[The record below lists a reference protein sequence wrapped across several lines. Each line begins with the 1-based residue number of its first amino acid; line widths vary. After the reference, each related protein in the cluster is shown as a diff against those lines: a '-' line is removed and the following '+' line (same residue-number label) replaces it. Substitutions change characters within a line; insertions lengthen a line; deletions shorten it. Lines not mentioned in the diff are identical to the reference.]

1 MTQSML
7 TLSNISSKTLSAPSE
22 GASSE
27 VKGEKSAGFLS
38 ALHQSLDGS
47 EGQAGAIK
55 LTRDGKTLLVDGQ
68 AIDAEAML
76 ADGIFSEAEME
87 KIADMTAMEESQ
99 FLLMRLNQ
107 AAEMLTGKTLPADD
121 DALALSADGDTM
133 ALSGDDDA
141 LVLSADDDA
150 LALFADSDTMA
161 SSAGVL
167 PISDTDS
174 SARVDRQIQEGE
186 VDKQALLA
194 ELSKALPDEVSAE
207 EVLAQLSPEQ
217 LAVLVAQVKVTQDR
231 GTGALEQGA
240 GRQIALDSNGEA
252 AKGGQ
257 SLPADGPAIKWAAM
271 KAQQESQHGA
281 AAAKV
286 APGEPALGDA
296 ASANKESALK
306 DWLAK
311 EGATTKTNELA
322 DKLRQASGLQ
332 QNMANPDVKAGA
344 AGNPNAA
351 SLLAGQHSQSD
362 GLSKAALKAMAEQ
375 AVQTDAALAA
385 GNAASAAEGASR
397 GENLAQQLASSLGTP
412 TANAATARQDIQVAQ
427 SAQAPLPLGQTP
439 SEAGVAL
446 TERINVML
454 SKNLKQV
461 DIRLDP
467 PELGRMQIKLG
478 INNDQAS
485 VHITVANQQARD
497 AVEQAMPR
505 LRDMLQQQGLQ
516 LAQGSVQ
523 QQESGAQQMASGQHG
538 AGTGDGHA
546 GGASLGTSG
555 PDDSDDTMLTGQTLN
570 VSHSDRAVDYYA

>member
-7 TLSNISSKTLSAPSE
+7 TLSNVSSKTLSAPSE

-99 FLLMRLNQ
+99 SLLMRLNQ
-107 AAEMLTGKTLPADD
+107 AAEMLTGKTLPADN
-121 DALALSADGDTM
+121 DALALSAD
-133 ALSGDDDA
+133 SDA
-141 LVLSADDDA
+141 
-150 LALFADSDTMA
+150 MA
-161 SSAGVL
+161 SSADVL

-174 SARVDRQIQEGE
+174 NARVDRQIQEGE

-217 LAVLVAQVKVTQDR
+217 LAVLVAQVKATQDR

-281 AAAKV
+281 SAAKV

-322 DKLRQASGLQ
+322 DKLRQASSLQ

-362 GLSKAALKAMAEQ
+362 GLSKAALKAMAEH

>member
-7 TLSNISSKTLSAPSE
+7 TLSNVSSKTLSAPSE

-99 FLLMRLNQ
+99 SLLMRLNQ

-121 DALALSADGDTM
+121 DALALSAD
-133 ALSGDDDA
+133 SDA
-141 LVLSADDDA
+141 LVLSADDE
-150 LALFADSDTMA
+150 TMA
-161 SSAGVL
+161 SSADVL
-167 PISDTDS
+167 AISDTDS
-174 SARVDRQIQEGE
+174 SAQVDRQIQEGE
-186 VDKQALLA
+186 VDKQVLLA

-217 LAVLVAQVKVTQDR
+217 LAVLVAQVKATQDR

-332 QNMANPDVKAGA
+332 QNMANPEVKAGA

-351 SLLAGQHSQSD
+351 SLLAAQHSQSD

-397 GENLAQQLASSLGTP
+397 GENLAQQLANSLGTP

-538 AGTGDGHA
+538 AGTGDSHA

>member
-7 TLSNISSKTLSAPSE
+7 TLSNVSSKTLSAPSE

-99 FLLMRLNQ
+99 SLLMRLNQ
-107 AAEMLTGKTLPADD
+107 AAEMLTGKTLPADN
-121 DALALSADGDTM
+121 DALALSAD
-133 ALSGDDDA
+133 SDA
-141 LVLSADDDA
+141 
-150 LALFADSDTMA
+150 MA
-161 SSAGVL
+161 SSADVL
-167 PISDTDS
+167 AISDTDS
-174 SARVDRQIQEGE
+174 NARVDRQIQEGE
-186 VDKQALLA
+186 VDKQVLLA

-217 LAVLVAQVKVTQDR
+217 LAVLVAQVKATQDR

-412 TANAATARQDIQVAQ
+412 NANAATARQDIQVAQ
-427 SAQAPLPLGQTP
+427 SAQTPLPLGQTP

-497 AVEQAMPR
+497 VVEQAMPR

>member
-7 TLSNISSKTLSAPSE
+7 TLSNVSSKTLSAPSE

-99 FLLMRLNQ
+99 SLLMRLNQ

-121 DALALSADGDTM
+121 DALALSAD
-133 ALSGDDDA
+133 SDA
-141 LVLSADDDA
+141 LALSADDE
-150 LALFADSDTMA
+150 TMA
-161 SSAGVL
+161 SSADVL

-174 SARVDRQIQEGE
+174 NARVDRQIQEGE

-217 LAVLVAQVKVTQDR
+217 LAVLVAQVKATQDR

-257 SLPADGPAIKWAAM
+257 SLPADGPVIKWAAM

-322 DKLRQASGLQ
+322 DKLRQASGQQ

>member
-7 TLSNISSKTLSAPSE
+7 TLSNVSSKTLSAPSE

-27 VKGEKSAGFLS
+27 VKGEQSAGFLS

-47 EGQAGAIK
+47 EGQGESIK
-55 LTRDGKTLLVDGQ
+55 LTPDGKTLLVDGQ

-76 ADGIFSEAEME
+76 ADGVFSEAEME

-99 FLLMRLNQ
+99 SLLMRLNQ
-107 AAEMLTGKTLPADD
+107 AADMLTGKTLPAGGDTT
-121 DALALSADGDTM
+121 ALSAD
-133 ALSGDDDA
+133 ALPMSD
-141 LVLSADDDA
+141 
-150 LALFADSDTMA
+150 ADSN
-161 SSAGVL
+161 
-167 PISDTDS
+167 
-174 SARVDRQIQEGE
+174 ARVDLQGQEGE

-217 LAVLVAQVKVTQDR
+217 LAALVAQVKATQDR
-231 GTGALEQGA
+231 GAALEQGA
-240 GRQIALDSNGEA
+240 GRQVALDSSGEMP
-252 AKGGQ
+252 KGGQ
-257 SLPADGPAIKWAAM
+257 SVPVDGSAIKWAAM

-281 AAAKV
+281 AAAKM
-286 APGEPALGDA
+286 APGESALGDA

-306 DWLAK
+306 DLLAK

-322 DKLRQASGLQ
+322 DKLRQATGLP
-332 QNMANPDVKAGA
+332 QNMANPDVKGGA
-344 AGNPNAA
+344 TGNPNAA
-351 SLLAGQHSQSD
+351 SMLAGQNERSD
-362 GLSKAALKAMAEQ
+362 NVSKAALKAMAEQ

-385 GNAASAAEGASR
+385 GSAASAAEGASR

-412 TANAATARQDIQVAQ
+412 SANAATARQDIQVAQ
-427 SAQAPLPLGQTP
+427 TAQAPLPLGQTP
-439 SEAGVAL
+439 SDAGAAL

-523 QQESGAQQMASGQHG
+523 QQDSGAQQMASGQHG
-538 AGTGDGHA
+538 DGAGNA
-546 GGASLGTSG
+546 GGAPRGTTG
-555 PDDSDDTMLTGQTLN
+555 PDDGDDAMLAGQTLN

>member
-7 TLSNISSKTLSAPSE
+7 TLSNVSSKTLSAPSE

-99 FLLMRLNQ
+99 SLLMRLNQ
-107 AAEMLTGKTLPADD
+107 AAEMLTGKTLPADN
-121 DALALSADGDTM
+121 DALALSAD
-133 ALSGDDDA
+133 SDA
-141 LVLSADDDA
+141 LALSADDE
-150 LALFADSDTMA
+150 TMA
-161 SSAGVL
+161 SSADVL
-167 PISDTDS
+167 PVSDTDS
-174 SARVDRQIQEGE
+174 NARVDRQIQEGE

-217 LAVLVAQVKVTQDR
+217 LAVLVAQVKATQDR

-257 SLPADGPAIKWAAM
+257 PLPADGPAIKWAAM

-427 SAQAPLPLGQTP
+427 SAQTPLPLGQTP

>member
-7 TLSNISSKTLSAPSE
+7 TLSNVSSKTPSAPNE

-27 VKGEKSAGFLS
+27 VKGEQSAGFLS
-38 ALHQSLDGS
+38 ALHQSLNGS
-47 EGQAGAIK
+47 EGQEESIK
-55 LTRDGKTLLVDGQ
+55 LTSDGKTLLVDGQ

-76 ADGIFSEAEME
+76 ADGVFSEAEME

-99 FLLMRLNQ
+99 SLLMRLNQ
-107 AAEMLTGKTLPADD
+107 AAEMLTGKSLPAGGDTK
-121 DALALSADGDTM
+121 ALSAD
-133 ALSGDDDA
+133 A
-141 LVLSADDDA
+141 
-150 LALFADSDTMA
+150 F
-161 SSAGVL
+161 
-167 PISDTDS
+167 PISDADNIE
-174 SARVDRQIQEGE
+174 RVGRQIQEGE

-217 LAVLVAQVKVTQDR
+217 LAALVAQVKATQDR
-231 GTGALEQGA
+231 SAGALEQGA
-240 GRQIALDSNGEA
+240 GRQLALDSSGEA

-257 SLPADGPAIKWAAM
+257 SQLTDGSAIKWAAM

-281 AAAKV
+281 TKM
-286 APGEPALGDA
+286 APGEPALGDP
-296 ASANKESALK
+296 STANKESALK
-306 DWLAK
+306 DLLAK
-311 EGATTKTNELA
+311 EGAMTKTNELA
-322 DKLRQASGLQ
+322 DKLRQVTGQQ
-332 QNMANPDVKAGA
+332 QNMANPDVKGGA

-351 SLLAGQHSQSD
+351 SLLAGQNSQSD

-385 GNAASAAEGASR
+385 GSAASAAEGASR

-412 TANAATARQDIQVAQ
+412 SANAATARQDIQVAQ
-427 SAQAPLPLGQTP
+427 TAQAPLPLGQMP
-439 SEAGVAL
+439 SEAGAAL

-478 INNDQAS
+478 VNNDQAS

-516 LAQGSVQ
+516 LTQGSVQ
-523 QQESGAQQMASGQHG
+523 QQDSGAQQMASGQHG
-538 AGTGDGHA
+538 N
-546 GGASLGTSG
+546 GASHADGAPLGTTG
-555 PDDSDDTMLTGQTLN
+555 PDDNDDTMLTGQTLN

>member
-7 TLSNISSKTLSAPSE
+7 TLSNVSSKTPSAPNE

-27 VKGEKSAGFLS
+27 VKGEQSAGFLS
-38 ALHQSLDGS
+38 ALHQSLNGS
-47 EGQAGAIK
+47 EGQEESIK
-55 LTRDGKTLLVDGQ
+55 LTSDGKTLLVDGQ

-76 ADGIFSEAEME
+76 ADGVFSEAEME

-99 FLLMRLNQ
+99 SLLMRLNQ
-107 AAEMLTGKTLPADD
+107 AADMLTGKTLPAGGDTT
-121 DALALSADGDTM
+121 ALSAD
-133 ALSGDDDA
+133 ALPMSD
-141 LVLSADDDA
+141 
-150 LALFADSDTMA
+150 ADSN
-161 SSAGVL
+161 
-167 PISDTDS
+167 
-174 SARVDRQIQEGE
+174 ARVDLQGQEDE

-217 LAVLVAQVKVTQDR
+217 LAALVAQVKATQDR
-231 GTGALEQGA
+231 GAALERGA
-240 GRQIALDSNGEA
+240 GRQVALDSSGEEP
-252 AKGGQ
+252 KGRQ
-257 SLPADGPAIKWAAM
+257 SLPVDGPAIKWAAM

-281 AAAKV
+281 AADKM
-286 APGEPALGDA
+286 APGESALGDA
-296 ASANKESALK
+296 ASVNKESALK
-306 DWLAK
+306 DLLAK
-311 EGATTKTNELA
+311 EASASKANELA
-322 DKLRQASGLQ
+322 DKLRQVAGTQ
-332 QNMANPDVKAGA
+332 QNATALDAKANVANPSAS
-344 AGNPNAA
+344 
-351 SLLAGQHSQSD
+351 SLLAGQNSQSD
-362 GLSKAALKAMAEQ
+362 SLSKAALKAMAEQ

-385 GNAASAAEGASR
+385 GSAASAAEGASR

-412 TANAATARQDIQVAQ
+412 SANAATARQDIQVAQ

-439 SEAGVAL
+439 SEAGAAL

-523 QQESGAQQMASGQHG
+523 QQDSGAQQMASGQHG
-538 AGTGDGHA
+538 DGAGNA
-546 GGASLGTSG
+546 GGAPRGKTG
-555 PDDSDDTMLTGQTLN
+555 PDDGDDIMLAGQTLN

>member
-7 TLSNISSKTLSAPSE
+7 TLSNVSSKTLSAPSE

-55 LTRDGKTLLVDGQ
+55 LTSDGKTLLVDGQ

-99 FLLMRLNQ
+99 SLLMRLNQ

-121 DALALSADGDTM
+121 DALASSAD
-133 ALSGDDDA
+133 
-141 LVLSADDDA
+141 
-150 LALFADSDTMA
+150 
-161 SSAGVL
+161 VL

-174 SARVDRQIQEGE
+174 NARVDRQIQEDE

-194 ELSKALPDEVSAE
+194 ELSEALPDEVSAE

-217 LAVLVAQVKVTQDR
+217 LAVLVAQVKATQDR

-240 GRQIALDSNGEA
+240 GRQIALDSSGEA

-257 SLPADGPAIKWAAM
+257 SLSADGPAIKWAAM
-271 KAQQESQHGA
+271 KAQQESQHGS
-281 AAAKV
+281 AKM
-286 APGEPALGDA
+286 ASGDPALGDRA
-296 ASANKESALK
+296 AANKESALK
-306 DWLAK
+306 DWLGK

-362 GLSKAALKAMAEQ
+362 DLSKAALKAMAEQ

-385 GNAASAAEGASR
+385 GNTASAAEGASR

-538 AGTGDGHA
+538 AGTGGGHA

>member
-7 TLSNISSKTLSAPSE
+7 TLSNVSSKTLSAPSE

-99 FLLMRLNQ
+99 SLLMRLNQ
-107 AAEMLTGKTLPADD
+107 AAEMLTGKTLPADN
-121 DALALSADGDTM
+121 
-133 ALSGDDDA
+133 DA
-141 LVLSADDDA
+141 LVLSADSDA
-150 LALFADSDTMA
+150 MA
-161 SSAGVL
+161 SSADIL

-174 SARVDRQIQEGE
+174 NARVDRQIQEGE

-217 LAVLVAQVKVTQDR
+217 LAVLVAQVKATQDR

-311 EGATTKTNELA
+311 EGTTTKTNELA
-322 DKLRQASGLQ
+322 DKLRQASGQQ

>member
-7 TLSNISSKTLSAPSE
+7 TLSNVSSKTLSAPSE

-47 EGQAGAIK
+47 EGQGESIK
-55 LTRDGKTLLVDGQ
+55 LTPDGKTLLVDGQ

-76 ADGIFSEAEME
+76 ADGVFSEAEME

-99 FLLMRLNQ
+99 SLLMRLNQ
-107 AAEMLTGKTLPADD
+107 AADMLTGKTLPAGGDTT
-121 DALALSADGDTM
+121 ALSAD
-133 ALSGDDDA
+133 ALPMSD
-141 LVLSADDDA
+141 V
-150 LALFADSDTMA
+150 DSN
-161 SSAGVL
+161 
-167 PISDTDS
+167 
-174 SARVDRQIQEGE
+174 ARVDLQGQEGE

-217 LAVLVAQVKVTQDR
+217 LAALVAQVKATQDR
-231 GTGALEQGA
+231 GAALEQGA
-240 GRQIALDSNGEA
+240 GRQVALDSSGEMP
-252 AKGGQ
+252 KGGQ
-257 SLPADGPAIKWAAM
+257 SLPVDGPAIKWAAM
-271 KAQQESQHGA
+271 KAQQENQHGA
-281 AAAKV
+281 AAAKM
-286 APGEPALGDA
+286 APGESALGDA

-332 QNMANPDVKAGA
+332 QNMANPDVKGGA
-344 AGNPNAA
+344 TGNPNAA
-351 SLLAGQHSQSD
+351 SMLAGQNERSD
-362 GLSKAALKAMAEQ
+362 HVSKAALKAMAEQ

-385 GNAASAAEGASR
+385 GSAASAAEGASR

-412 TANAATARQDIQVAQ
+412 SANAATVRQDIQVAQ
-427 SAQAPLPLGQTP
+427 TAQAPLPLGQTP
-439 SEAGVAL
+439 SDAGAAL

-523 QQESGAQQMASGQHG
+523 QQDSGAQQMASGQHG
-538 AGTGDGHA
+538 DGAGNA
-546 GGASLGTSG
+546 GGAPLGTTG
-555 PDDSDDTMLTGQTLN
+555 PDDGDDAMLAGQTLN